1 MTAPN
6 ILLIMADQRAP
17 HFTGAYGHKFVKK
30 PHLDALAD
38 RGMRFDA
45 GY

>member
-17 HFTGAYGHKFVKK
+17 YFTGAYGHKFVKK
-30 PHLDALAD
+30 TAFGRLGGPWDAV
-38 RGMRFDA
+38 
-45 GY
+45 